1 MLKANDPVV
10 YPSSRPNYAIFR
22 MMNNGWNLVRTN
34 LNSLDIAE
42 ALFNQMKNADPHI
55 KLRIL
60 EIKETVI
67 RED

>member
-1 MLKANDPVV
+1 
-10 YPSSRPNYAIFR
+10 